1 MEAHPLANLFP
12 MLAPEELQHLAD
24 DISLRGQEEPI
35 VIYQDMILD
44 GRNRWEACKLAGVE
58 PLTIPYGGNDP
69 LGHVLSINLH
79 RRHLTQSQRAMVGAR
94 VVDWER
100 GMNQNTDGCA
110 NLHSRKD
117 VAKQLSISE
126 RAISAARRVRDRGVE
141 ELSDAIRD
149 GRISVD
155 TGEALSH
162 LEDEAQREALAL
174 ENRQV
179 MARAKQVRAELQ
191 AKRHAERMENL
202 RNIEDDGRPTAP
214 GKIRKKF
221 PVIYADPPWRFG
233 VRDEVTGRE
242 KSAEN
247 HYPTMDTDA
256 ICELFG
262 QIGNPS
268 AHDCVLFLWATN
280 PMLIDGLRV
289 MEAWGFRYVHHWIWD
304 KEVAGTGY
312 WGRDRH
318 EILLIGKR
326 GKIPAPLPG
335 SQPETV
341 YRERKGKHSAKP
353 DFYAETIERL
363 YPDVPRLEM
372 FCRKPRPGS
381 WDAWGYEA
389 GGFAA

>member
-1 MEAHPLANLFP
+1 MQAHPLADLFP
-12 MLAPEELQHLAD
+12 MIAEPELQLIAD
-24 DISLRGQEEPI
+24 DIASRGQEEPI
-35 VIYQDMILD
+35 VLYEGMILD
-44 GRNRWEACKLAGVE
+44 GRNRWKACEIAGVD
-58 PLTIPYGGNDP
+58 PLTIEYGGTDP
-69 LGHVLSINLH
+69 LGFVLSINLH
-79 RRHLTQSQRAMVGAR
+79 RRHLSESQRAMVGAR
-94 VVDWER
+94 IVDWER
-100 GMNQNTDGCA
+100 GMNQNTEGCA

-117 VAKQLSISE
+117 VAKRLSISE

-141 ELSDAIRD
+141 ELSHAIRD
-149 GRISVD
+149 GKMSVH
-155 TGEALSH
+155 TGEAISH
-162 LEDEAQREALAL
+162 LEHEAQREAV
-174 ENRQV
+174 EMEERQLL
-179 MARAKQVRAELQ
+179 ARAKQVRAERQ
-191 AKRHAERMENL
+191 AKSHAERMENL
-202 RNIEDDGRPTAP
+202 RHIEDDGRPSAP
-214 GKIRKKF
+214 GRITRKY
-221 PVIYADPPWRFG
+221 PVVYADPAWKFG

-256 ICELFG
+256 ICELFSN
-262 QIGNPS
+262 IGMP
-268 AHDCVLFLWATN
+268 AARDCVLFLWATN

-341 YRERKGKHSAKP
+341 YREKKGKHSVKP

-363 YPDVPRLEM
+363 YPNVPRLEM
-372 FCRKPRPGS
+372 FCRSPRPGG
-381 WDAWGYEA
+381 DAWGYEA
-389 GGFAA
+389 GEVAA